1 VVVRVTLVIG
11 VLAAMVLAAV
21 GAASEAVVRARGD
34 DTVGI
39 LATTGAI
46 VLILSTATAG
56 CTALVLHAREHRYW
70 LVLSAAS
77 VVVAPVAAEILLL
90 TGPSLALWLGVPIL
104 LVAPIAVA
112 LGLPTGTGPAP
123 ARRRGHA
130 LAGLVWVVIV
140 IGGGW
145 LLPVWLSR

>member
-11 VLAAMVLAAV
+11 ALTALVLAAI

-46 VLILSTATAG
+46 VLILSTAAAG
-56 CTALVLHAREHRYW
+56 CTALVLHAREHRHW

-77 VVVAPVAAEILLL
+77 LVLAPAAAEILLL
-90 TGPSLALWLGVPIL
+90 TGPALALWLGVPIL
-104 LVAPIAVA
+104 LVAPIGVA
-112 LGLPTGTGPAP
+112 LGVPAGTGAAP

-130 LAGLVWVVIV
+130 LAGLLWVVIV

-145 LLPVWLSR
+145 LLPALLHG